1 VEEIVKCRVFTAPE
15 IALLGKLAGLR
26 VVATFGDM
34 DTSVPLTHE
43 DANNMVIVLKRK
55 EDEAER

>member
-1 VEEIVKCRVFTAPE
+1 
-15 IALLGKLAGLR
+15 
-26 VVATFGDM
+26 M

-55 EDEAER
+55 GDEAER

>member
-1 VEEIVKCRVFTAPE
+1 MKCRVFTAPE

-55 EDEAER
+55 GDEAER

>member
-1 VEEIVKCRVFTAPE
+1 VFTAPE

-43 DANNMVIVLKRK
+43 DANNMVIVLKRA
-55 EDEAER
+55 DETSAIGGVV